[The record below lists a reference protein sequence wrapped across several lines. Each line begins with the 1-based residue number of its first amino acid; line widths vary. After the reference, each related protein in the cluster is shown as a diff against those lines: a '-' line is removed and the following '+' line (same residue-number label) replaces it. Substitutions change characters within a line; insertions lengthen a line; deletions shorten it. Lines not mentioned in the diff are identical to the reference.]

1 MASRCGAFLDSVGD
15 RRRGVYMA
23 TIIGIDPGL
32 SGGVCAFGKD
42 RFEAYAFTTMAD
54 VAFLFAGLLI
64 KNKISD
70 IKAYIEEP
78 PVFFQ
83 GAGGGLAS
91 QAKLHRN
98 LGQYEGLLM
107 GLGIPFETVSPKKW
121 QKGLPGL
128 AKLKGVER
136 KRALKNLAVQ
146 RYPQLKPTLKTCDA
160 ILIAEYGLKNSQ

>member
-1 MASRCGAFLDSVGD
+1 MI
-15 RRRGVYMA
+15 
-23 TIIGIDPGL
+23 IIGIDPGL
-32 SGGVCAFGKD
+32 SGGVALLGGTFLKERAVPFSTMSEIEAF
-42 RFEAYAFTTMAD
+42 FIE
-54 VAFLFAGLLI
+54 LI
-64 KNKISD
+64 KTEDVSLF
-70 IKAYIEEP
+70 KAFIEEP
-78 PVFFQ
+78 PVFFP

-136 KRALKNLAVQ
+136 KRALHNLAMQ
-146 RYPQLKPTLKTCDA
+146 RYPQLGPTLKTCDA
-160 ILIAEYGLKNSQ
+160 ILIAEYGKRMEAI

>member
-1 MASRCGAFLDSVGD
+1 
-15 RRRGVYMA
+15 MA
-23 TIIGIDPGL
+23 TIVGIDPGL
-32 SGGVCAFGKD
+32 GGGIAVLGAKKDCALPFS
-42 RFEAYAFTTMAD
+42 TMSETEE
-54 VAFLFAGLLI
+54 FLIDLI
-64 KNKISD
+64 KSEGISLF
-70 IKAYIEEP
+70 KAFVEEP

-107 GLGIPFETVSPKKW
+107 GLGIPFETISPKKW

>member
-1 MASRCGAFLDSVGD
+1 MI
-15 RRRGVYMA
+15 
-23 TIIGIDPGL
+23 IIGIDPGL
-32 SGGVCAFGKD
+32 SGGVALLGGTFLKERAVPFSTMSEIEAF
-42 RFEAYAFTTMAD
+42 FIE
-54 VAFLFAGLLI
+54 LI
-64 KNKISD
+64 KTEDVSLF
-70 IKAYIEEP
+70 KAFIEEP
-78 PVFFQ
+78 PVFFP

-136 KRALKNLAVQ
+136 KRALHNLAAQ

-160 ILIAEYGLKNSQ
+160 ILIAEYGKRIEGEK

>member
-1 MASRCGAFLDSVGD
+1 MI
-15 RRRGVYMA
+15 
-23 TIIGIDPGL
+23 IIGIDPGL
-32 SGGVCAFGKD
+32 SGGAAVFPSPL
-42 RFEAYAFTTMAD
+42 FIENEA
-54 VAFLFAGLLI
+54 VAF
-64 KNKISD
+64 STM
-70 IKAYIEEP
+70 KAMEEFFVKYIRAQRVSQFKAFIEEP
-78 PVFFQ
+78 PVFFP

-136 KRALKNLAVQ
+136 KRALHNLAAQ

-160 ILIAEYGLKNSQ
+160 ILIAEYGKRMEGENNTNNE

>member
-1 MASRCGAFLDSVGD
+1 MAI
-15 RRRGVYMA
+15 
-23 TIIGIDPGL
+23 IIGIDPGL
-32 SGGVCAFGKD
+32 GGGVAVFDGEKSCAFPFSTMSETEEFLVELVKGESSSLLK
-42 RFEAYAFTTMAD
+42 AF
-54 VAFLFAGLLI
+54 V
-64 KNKISD
+64 
-70 IKAYIEEP
+70 EEP

-107 GLGIPFETVSPKKW
+107 GLGIPFETVPPKKW

-160 ILIAEYGLKNSQ
+160 ILIAEYGLKDSK